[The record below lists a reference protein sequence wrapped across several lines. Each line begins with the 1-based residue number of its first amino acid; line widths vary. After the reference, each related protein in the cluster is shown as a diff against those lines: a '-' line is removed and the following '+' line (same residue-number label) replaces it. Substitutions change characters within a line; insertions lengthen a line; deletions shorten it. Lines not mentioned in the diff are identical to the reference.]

1 MRHRFF
7 NNLIQRKG
15 GIEDMNENHVS
26 GMLIR
31 PDGVNEYW
39 FNNVNY
45 HNVIPEELIDAVLD
59 ASKIERRN
67 RNNEK

>member
-1 MRHRFF
+1 
-7 NNLIQRKG
+7 
-15 GIEDMNENHVS
+15 MNENHVS